1 MNVVQRIVARV
12 DAFQQRRRWTAFPY
26 AVVKKFG
33 DDQAGY
39 LAALV
44 AYYGFFS
51 LFPLL
56 LVFVSVLGL
65 LLRGNPSLQQSILD
79 SALRSF
85 PVIGTD
91 ISKNIHSISGSG
103 AALAV
108 GIVGTLW
115 AGLGVTQAAQNAMN
129 VVWDVPRKDRPNF
142 LFSRLRGL
150 LLLAV
155 LGTVVV
161 ASTFAGGFAAS
172 GGTNSVLDVLLRVA
186 GLLVSLLLNVVLFAV
201 SYRVLTSRDLS
212 WRDVLPGAIVAAM
225 LWTVLQTVGG
235 YYVTHQ
241 LKGATNVYGTF
252 AIVIGL
258 LVWIYLGAQVTL
270 LCAEIN
276 VVRVEHLWPRSLQEP
291 PLSDADERTMEQA
304 AQAEE
309 RVDQERVEVEFDPS
323 ARTRERPPPPGDRQQ
338 AS

>member
-1 MNVVQRIVARV
+1 MNVVQRIVGRV
-12 DAFQQRRRWTAFPY
+12 DAFQRRRRWTAFPY
-26 AVVKKFG
+26 AVIKKFG

-39 LAALV
+39 LAALI

-161 ASTFAGGFAAS
+161 ASTFAGAFAAS
-172 GGTNSVLDVLLRVA
+172 GGTASVLDVLLRVA
-186 GLLVSLLLNVVLFAV
+186 GVVVSLLLNLVLFAV
-201 SYRVLTSRDLS
+201 SYRVLTARDLS
-212 WRDVLPGAIVAAM
+212 WRDVLPGAIVAAT
-225 LWTVLQTVGG
+225 LWTALQTVGG

-252 AIVIGL
+252 ALVIGL

-276 VVRVEHLWPRSLQEP
+276 VVKVNHLWPRSLQQP
-291 PLSDADERTMEQA
+291 PLSEADERTMKKA
-304 AQAEE
+304 AKAEE
-309 RVDQERVEVEFDPS
+309 RLEQEHVEAEFDPS
-323 ARTRERPPPPGDRQQ
+323 ARAGERPPPPGDRQQ